1 MGKQESD
8 ERKPKPEGTFR
19 VTPDDKDDTEGHSFR
34 KPEGTFRATPDDKDD
49 TEDDTEGHAWRTPS
63 PRSRGE

>member
-8 ERKPKPEGTFR
+8 ERKP
-19 VTPDDKDDTEGHSFR
+19 

-49 TEDDTEGHAWRTPS
+49 TEDDTEGHGWRAPS